1 MAGRIHGKGME
12 HAERCCGSQ
21 LRGRGGRS
29 RRLESCGRTLRAA
42 PGGGHVVPWLLA
54 LPFLGNTIAT
64 LNVPLLVA
72 CALVVVRVL
81 ACYVAFFM
89 RFGVRRPDETVKAY
103 WEAQEEAEEPT
114 EETEESREAE
124 REPAG
129 TSADGTS
136 AKQSEAT
143 REPEAKR

>member
-1 MAGRIHGKGME
+1 
-12 HAERCCGSQ
+12 
-21 LRGRGGRS
+21 
-29 RRLESCGRTLRAA
+29 
-42 PGGGHVVPWLLA
+42 
-54 LPFLGNTIAT
+54 
-64 LNVPLLVA
+64 
-72 CALVVVRVL
+72 
-81 ACYVAFFM
+81 
-89 RFGVRRPDETVKAY
+89 VRRPDEPVKAY